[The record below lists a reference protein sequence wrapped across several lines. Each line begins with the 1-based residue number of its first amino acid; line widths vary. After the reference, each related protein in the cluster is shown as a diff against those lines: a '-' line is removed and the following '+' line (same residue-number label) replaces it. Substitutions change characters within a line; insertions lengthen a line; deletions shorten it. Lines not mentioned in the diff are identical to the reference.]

1 MTVIDF
7 TMSQST
13 LISYFNMVLL
23 KYDKKNIYDK
33 IKNLRNE

>member
-13 LISYFNMVLL
+13 LISYFNKVLL

-33 IKNLRNE
+33 LKNLRNE